1 CHTIMDHLI
10 RFSHIRAS
18 QDILFRYANSMRM
31 LNSFE
36 EALVVYNLLESL
48 ENQTKQRLASVWLN
62 ISMLYDE
69 TDRKP
74 EAIKFARQASNL

>member
-1 CHTIMDHLI
+1 
-10 RFSHIRAS
+10 
-18 QDILFRYANSMRM
+18 ANSMRM